1 MVNQSLSQKTTLITG
16 ASGGIGKELA
26 DRFAA
31 GGSNLVL
38 VARNGA
44 ILEQLATD
52 YRKHHDIEVT
62 VIVQDV
68 ASLGVPQA
76 IKQELDDREIHVDYL
91 VNNAGFGLYGPFLET
106 DLDQE
111 LNMIDVNIR
120 ALTEMTKR
128 FLPAMVERGTG
139 GILNVSSM
147 VGFFPGPLMSVYYA
161 SKSFVL
167 SFTEAIENEVSG
179 SGVTVTALC
188 PGVTATGFVDR
199 AGMGKSKLFRQGKVM
214 NAGRVADEAY
224 AGFLRGERLI
234 IPGIQNRVFA
244 NVPRLLPRRMMTRIV
259 RKMQERA
266 H

>member
-147 VGFFPGPLMSVYYA
+147 VGF
-161 SKSFVL
+161 
-167 SFTEAIENEVSG
+167 
-179 SGVTVTALC
+179 
-188 PGVTATGFVDR
+188 
-199 AGMGKSKLFRQGKVM
+199 
-214 NAGRVADEAY
+214 
-224 AGFLRGERLI
+224 
-234 IPGIQNRVFA
+234 
-244 NVPRLLPRRMMTRIV
+244 
-259 RKMQERA
+259 
-266 H
+266 